1 MLKSVLSAS
10 FIMAGVISARAQ
22 AVLQHVESAPRG
34 GPSMALAL
42 EAVETA
48 QATCQAKGYRVTALV
63 MDQHGVLVALLSGD
77 NASYRTPELAG
88 SKAATAIKYKVASGV
103 IQRRADAEPALVDE
117 LKADPKIGAAHQ
129 GGLPIMAGAEII
141 GAIAV
146 SGAAGGQNDEAC
158 AKAGLDKI
166 ATRLH

>member
-1 MLKSVLSAS
+1 MFKLALTATAL
-10 FIMAGVISARAQ
+10 FALATAANAQ

-48 QATCQAKGYRVTALV
+48 QAACQAKGYRVTALV
-63 MDQHGVLVALLSGD
+63 MDQKGVLVALLSGD

-88 SKAATAIKYKVASGV
+88 SKAATVVKYKVASGV
-103 IQRRADAEPALVDE
+103 IQKRADTEPALVEE

-129 GGLPIMAGAEII
+129 GGLPIMAGGEMI

-166 ATRLH
+166 SARLH